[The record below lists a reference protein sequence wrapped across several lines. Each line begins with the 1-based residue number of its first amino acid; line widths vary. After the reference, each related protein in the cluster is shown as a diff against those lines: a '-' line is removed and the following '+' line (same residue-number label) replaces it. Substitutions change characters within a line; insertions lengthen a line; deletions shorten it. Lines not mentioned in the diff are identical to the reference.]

1 MCFDEKNFDSKEGFV
16 SRAIEK
22 RVRNKRRRDPDMYV
36 DVLLSSTVK
45 RLKYELVNEQY
56 QRKQLDEREISQI
69 PKDRD
74 IFSSNVSIQKELP
87 EESEVKIAVECL
99 QSTLSTLDAEIR
111 SESLRSAGT
120 FATNTTREHSIVN
133 SKKSS
138 NMDSSNKS
146 TVFSD
151 NTEIDIECKTDFQ
164 PKVNDDEVDFD
175 TLMQSLLDIC
185 EPLNDNVDDL
195 MKEYSIDPLSSGT
208 FDFLNSND
216 PFLPGMLEVMCS

>member
-111 SESLRSAGT
+111 SESLRSA
-120 FATNTTREHSIVN
+120 ANLQWRVLKIYL
-133 SKKSS
+133 
-138 NMDSSNKS
+138 
-146 TVFSD
+146 
-151 NTEIDIECKTDFQ
+151 IIA
-164 PKVNDDEVDFD
+164 
-175 TLMQSLLDIC
+175 LDL
-185 EPLNDNVDDL
+185 ENVGL
-195 MKEYSIDPLSSGT
+195 LSSA
-208 FDFLNSND
+208 FQCI
-216 PFLPGMLEVMCS
+216 LEYKRLRSEFPIVILYLLSE